1 MGKLIRVYQ
10 PKKNVMQELESNSR
24 GGKLPSEPKYRVV
37 RDGDVSGNFPYIIY
51 KTPSFVMMMI
61 PIHFK
66 KHDEDPNQSGINLK
80 WDHLDVHAIPILEN
94 KPLQEELIKLT
105 RNLRVKMSETQKH
118 EVRLCLV
125 FGENDCVY
133 FEHDSEQRHS
143 KIPFPTVLIGVQGQ
157 ILSMLEITESIKK

>member
-1 MGKLIRVYQ
+1 
-10 PKKNVMQELESNSR
+10 MQKAESNSL
-24 GGKLPSEPKYRVV
+24 GGKQPLEPKYRVV

-51 KTPSFVMMMI
+51 KTPSFIMMMI

-66 KHDEDPNQSGINLK
+66 KRDEDPNHSGINLK
-80 WDHLDVHAIPILEN
+80 WDHLDVHSIPILEN
-94 KPLQEELIKLT
+94 KPLQDELIILT
-105 RNLRVKMSETQKH
+105 RKLRLKMSVKQKH

-143 KIPFPTVLIGVQGQ
+143 KIPVPTVLIGVQGQ
-157 ILSMLEITESIKK
+157 ILSMLDIKE